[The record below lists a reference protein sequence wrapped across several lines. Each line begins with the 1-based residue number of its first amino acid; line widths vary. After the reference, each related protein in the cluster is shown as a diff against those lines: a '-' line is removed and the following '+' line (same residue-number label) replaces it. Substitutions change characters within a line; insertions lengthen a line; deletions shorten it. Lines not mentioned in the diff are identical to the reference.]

1 MNTFDETMSYTDLT
15 KNYSFMNI
23 TTVPMITTTTTENW
37 VWIDLQMFP
46 IYLYI
51 SPTIAIIGVI
61 LSIFCFI
68 ILSDSEFK
76 ETLYK
81 YLKVETIFIGVNL
94 LLTCFRPFHYNKV
107 NWSSKTYFSY
117 FYLIYGLYYFA
128 STLEMA
134 AVVTQICST
143 LDFYLL
149 ISNYHQKFRVFR
161 ILAYYKLVSLAI
173 FIVSALLYIYQ
184 FFDKTL
190 TGYWVAFEEND
201 NITIKLLY
209 RDEATEFDKTLAKKV
224 LEMGVFLLRDLV
236 FLGLLIFLN
245 VLIYLRVKQTMKN
258 KKSVLKYML
267 NNREE
272 TATQTDVNNQVKSDF
287 TKSTKKRT
295 NNIQKTQQK
304 TTLMV
309 VFNGLNYIF
318 GRTPI
323 LIYFI
328 LVNSGIRT
336 DGVYLYNQFAVLAVY
351 ISYTIKFFL
360 YYYSNN
366 KFRKT
371 FKKYCKQVVL
381 FFKTK

>member
-1 MNTFDETMSYTDLT
+1 MNTFDET
-15 KNYSFMNI
+15 NYSSSTQNYSLVNI
-23 TTVPMITTTTTENW
+23 TTVSMRAATTTENW

-51 SPTIAIIGVI
+51 SPTIGIIGVL
-61 LSIFCFI
+61 LSILCFI

-94 LLTCFRPFHYNKV
+94 FLTCFRPFHYNKV
-107 NWSSKTYFSY
+107 DWSSKTHFSY

-134 AVVTQICST
+134 AVITQICST
-143 LDFYLL
+143 LDFYLF
-149 ISNYHQKFRVFR
+149 ISNYHQKCKVFGV
-161 ILAYYKLVSLAI
+161 LAYYKIVTFVIFVVSG
-173 FIVSALLYIYQ
+173 LLYVYQ

-190 TGYWVAFEEND
+190 TGYLVAFQEND
-201 NITIKLLY
+201 NVTIKLLY
-209 RDEATEFDKTLAKKV
+209 RDESTEFDKTLAKKV
-224 LEMGVFLLRDLV
+224 LEMGVFLLRDLLL
-236 FLGLLIFLN
+236 LGILIFLN

-272 TATQTDVNNQVKSDF
+272 TATQIDANIQNKSDL
-287 TKSTKKRT
+287 TKSAKNRT
-295 NNIQKTQQK
+295 NNIQKTQNK

-309 VFNGLNYIF
+309 IFNGLNYIF

-328 LVNSGIRT
+328 LINIGIRT

-351 ISYTIKFFL
+351 ISYTIKFFF

-366 KFRKT
+366 KFRKI
-371 FKKYCKQVVL
+371 FKKYCRKL
-381 FFKTK
+381 FFLFKYK